1 MIESLIEIDKNIF
14 LFFNSHHTLYLD
26 QVMWVFTGKIIWIPL
41 IISFL
46 YIFFKQNWKEGF
58 LIVLALVV
66 TIMLCD
72 QISSGIFKPLFH
84 RFRPTHDPEFSQYV
98 TTVNGYLGGK
108 YGFVSSH
115 AANTFGIAMFTILLF
130 RKKIFSLSIVIWAL
144 LSCYSRLYLGVHY
157 PGDIIFGATVGLITG
172 YVCYKIYDKLRI
184 KFWGEIPNPY
194 YKNKNVNISLYVLY
208 AIYIFVFIFAPLIN
222 FKIK

>member
-1 MIESLIEIDKNIF
+1 MIESLIEIDKDIF
-14 LFFNSHHTLYLD
+14 LFFNSYHTLYID

-46 YIFFKQNWKEGF
+46 YICFKPSWKEG
-58 LIVLALVV
+58 LYVALALVL
-66 TIMLCD
+66 TIILCD
-72 QISSGIFKPLFH
+72 QISSGIFKPLFE

-98 TTVNGYLGGK
+98 TTVNGYLGGR

-115 AANTFGIAMFTILLF
+115 AANTFGIAIFTSLLF
-130 RKKIFSLSIVIWAL
+130 RNKIFSISIIMWAL

-157 PGDIIFGATVGLITG
+157 PGDIICGATIGAMTG
-172 YVCYKIYDKLRI
+172 YVCYKIYQKIRI
-184 KFWGEIPNPY
+184 KFMGEMLNPY
-194 YKNKNVNISLYVLY
+194 YKNKNINISLYVLY
-208 AIYIFVFIFAPLIN
+208 ATYIFVIIFAPLIN